1 MAEKIIKLD
10 PQFWEIASKI
20 WAQKSAYTISKAI
33 EIKVI
38 DHDDNTEKDFDPFNL
53 DDI

>member
-1 MAEKIIKLD
+1 MAEKSIKLN
-10 PQFWEIASKI
+10 PQFWEIASKL
-20 WAQKSAYTISKAI
+20 WAQKCEYTVSKAI

-38 DHDDNTEKDFDPFNL
+38 DHDDNTEKDFDPFDL